1 MNKLKNILL
10 GTDFSPCATAAR
22 QQAVRVAHWN
32 NAHLQAVHVVDVLA
46 VREYAEAFERPLM
59 LVEKEVVEQTS
70 GRLKEWLV
78 PAGTSVAGETI
89 IGMPLDVLLNRTKE
103 LDASLLVLGVRGE
116 TTTHND
122 AGNLALKCLRK
133 TQTKVML
140 VHEQHAGPFRNVVAC
155 VDFSETARVAVEQ
168 ARHVGEQDQSQVH
181 FIHVFSGPW
190 RHLPLRLDTPQTL
203 ADFEIQYRTVLE
215 NRLRDFVGD
224 TTGLNATFE
233 VIEAER
239 VAHGIAEYARGN
251 DTDLLILG
259 SKGLS
264 NLKYLLLGSTVERL
278 LREVPCSV
286 LVVRP
291 PSAEGAKPERKVED
305 VLGR

>member
-10 GTDFSPCATAAR
+10 GTDFSHCATAAL
-22 QQAVRVAHWN
+22 QQAVRLAHWN
-32 NAHLQAVHVVDVLA
+32 NAHLQTIHVVDVLA
-46 VREYAEAFERPLM
+46 VREYAEAFEQPLM
-59 LVEKEVVEQTS
+59 LVEKEVVEMTGS
-70 GRLKEWLV
+70 RLKEWLA

-133 TQTKVML
+133 AQTKVML

-190 RHLPLRLDTPQTL
+190 RRLPLRLETPRTL
-203 ADFEIQYRTVLE
+203 ADFEKQYRALLE
-215 NRLRDFVGD
+215 GRLREFVGD
-224 TTGLNATFE
+224 TSGLQATFK
-233 VIEAER
+233 VIEADR
-239 VAHGIAEYARGN
+239 VAHGIAEYACRTE
-251 DTDLLILG
+251 TDLLVLG
-259 SKGLS
+259 SKGQS

-278 LREVPCSV
+278 LRELPCSV

-291 PSAEGAKPERKVED
+291 PVADGSKPERKVED
-305 VLGR
+305 VPGR

>member
-1 MNKLKNILL
+1 MNKLKTILL
-10 GTDFSPCATAAR
+10 GTDFSPCATAAQ
-22 QQAVRVAHWN
+22 QQALRLAHWN
-32 NAHLQAVHVVDVLA
+32 CARLHAVHVVDVLA
-46 VREYAEAFERPLM
+46 VRECAEAFEQPLM
-59 LVEKEVVEQTS
+59 LVEKAVLKQAG

-78 PAGTSVAGETI
+78 SSGGSVVRESI
-89 IGMPLDVLLNRTKE
+89 IGMPLDVLLTRTQE

-116 TTTHND
+116 TTMHND

-140 VHEQHAGPFRNVVAC
+140 VHEQHAGPFRNVTAC

-168 ARHVGEQDQSQVH
+168 ARHVGKQDQSQVH

-190 RHLPLRLDTPQTL
+190 RRPLQLENLQTM
-203 ADFEIQYRTVLE
+203 ADLEPQYRARLE
-215 NRLRDFVGD
+215 NRLREFVGD
-224 TTGLNATFE
+224 TSGLNATFK
-233 VIEAER
+233 VIEADR
-239 VAHGIAEYARGN
+239 VAHGIAEYAHSTA
-251 DTDLLILG
+251 TDLLVLG
-259 SKGLS
+259 SKGQS

-291 PSAEGAKPERKVED
+291 PGADGSKP
-305 VLGR
+305 

>member
-1 MNKLKNILL
+1 MTKLKNILL
-10 GTDFSPCATAAR
+10 GTDFSPCATAAL
-22 QQAVRVAHWN
+22 QQAVRLAHWN
-32 NAHLQAVHVVDVLA
+32 NARLQAVHVVDVLA
-46 VREYAEAFERPLM
+46 VREYAEAYQRPLM
-59 LVEKEVVEQTS
+59 LVEKEVVEQTG
-70 GRLKEWLV
+70 GRLKEWLAS
-78 PAGTSVAGETI
+78 AGTSVAGETI
-89 IGMPLDVLLNRTKE
+89 IGIPLDALLTRLKE
-103 LDASLLVLGVRGE
+103 LDASLLVLGLRGE

-140 VHEQHAGPFRNVVAC
+140 VHEQHAGPFRNVTAC
-155 VDFSETARVAVEQ
+155 VDFSETAQVAVEQ
-168 ARHVGEQDQSQVH
+168 ARRVGQQDASQIH

-190 RHLPLRLDTPQTL
+190 RRLPLRLETPGTL
-203 ADFEIQYRTVLE
+203 ADFEKQYRALLE
-215 NRLRDFVGD
+215 GRLREFVGD

-239 VAHGIAEYARGN
+239 VAHGIAEYARSN

-278 LREVPCSV
+278 LRELPCSV

-291 PSAEGAKPERKVED
+291 PVADGSKPERKVED
-305 VLGR
+305 VPGR